1 MFKVALCI
9 YKVFNGGTSFVFGYS
24 FFSGKSSSRRIS
36 KIDFQNCAH
45 VARVL
50 FRRRMFC
57 RSEFEVEFS
66 SGWAERAGFFL
77 LVCGMLM

>member
-50 FRRRMFC
+50 FRRRMFELEGPKLRHFILRYLHLIC
-57 RSEFEVEFS
+57 DCDYSIED
-66 SGWAERAGFFL
+66 
-77 LVCGMLM
+77 